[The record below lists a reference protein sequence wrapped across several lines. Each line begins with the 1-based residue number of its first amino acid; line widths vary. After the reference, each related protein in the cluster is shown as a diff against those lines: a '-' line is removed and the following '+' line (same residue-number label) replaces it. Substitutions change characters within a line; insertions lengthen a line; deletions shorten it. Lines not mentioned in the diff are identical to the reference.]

1 MAFLG
6 LPLLAL
12 TCHAVLNPGSDRTM
26 LFGTVAVTPAAMSL
40 LMWIFVPLMLAT
52 SLGQGMGKFDMWGKE
67 TMPSFFAIRPMSTP
81 RYVVLKMIAVAISAI
96 VSWAI
101 LWCFL
106 ALWAFIEASSLNS
119 QESIVR
125 SALANSSSRQAAI
138 AVIGLIGLVA
148 VTWRAIATGMWPT
161 LTGRKSMANGIAF
174 ASWALLVVAA
184 IVGSWVYRHPE
195 IQPRLVSVVPWML
208 AVLLLLKLGAAA
220 AAGFWLRKLDL
231 VESRTAAKCLL
242 GWCAVVVGL
251 LLGISQVVQ
260 PNWLMAAWVVLLV
273 PLARIAV
280 APIAL
285 HLNRHR

>member
-1 MAFLG
+1 
-6 LPLLAL
+6 
-12 TCHAVLNPGSDRTM
+12 
-26 LFGTVAVTPAAMSL
+26 
-40 LMWIFVPLMLAT
+40 
-52 SLGQGMGKFDMWGKE
+52 
-67 TMPSFFAIRPMSTP
+67 MPSFFAIRPMSTT
-81 RYVVLKMIAVAISAI
+81 RYVVLKMIAVATSAI
-96 VSWAI
+96 VSWAM
-101 LWCFL
+101 LWFFL

-125 SALANSSSRQAAI
+125 AALANSSSRQAAI
-138 AVIGLIGLVA
+138 AVVGLIGLVA

-161 LTGRKSMANGIAF
+161 LTGRKSVANGIAF

-195 IQPRLVSVVPWML
+195 VQPRLVNVVPWLL

-220 AAGFWLRKLDL
+220 AAGFWLHKLGL
-231 VESRTAAKCLL
+231 VESRTAAKCLA

-251 LLGISQVVQ
+251 LLGISQMVQ

-280 APIAL
+280 APLAL